1 MVEFLFIRH
10 GEPDYTEIDKRK
22 YKGFGNDLATL
33 TKEGIRQVEKLTKD
47 NNLKDADIIITSPY
61 TRTMQTASILSKELN
76 INMSVELDLMEWIP
90 DLSYSYDDYSKV
102 VKWRKQYDI
111 NNGKHINAS
120 YNWEEKESIQKR
132 VKNVL
137 KKYSNYSK
145 VIVVTHGMVINALT
159 NVEKPEYAKIIKYSY
174 NP

>member
-1 MVEFLFIRH
+1 MTEFLFIRH

-22 YKGFGNDLATL
+22 YKGFGNDLAPL
-33 TKEGIRQVEKLTKD
+33 TKNGIEQVKNLALSKE
-47 NNLKDADIIITSPY
+47 LKDCNIIITSPY

-76 INMSVELDLMEWIP
+76 INMLVELDLMEWIP

-120 YNWEEKESIQKR
+120 DNWEEKESIKKR
-132 VKNVL
+132 VRNVL
-137 KKYSNYSK
+137 KKYLNYSK
-145 VIVVTHGMVINALT
+145 VIIVTHGMVINTLT

-174 NP
+174 TS

>member
-1 MVEFLFIRH
+1 
-10 GEPDYTEIDKRK
+10 
-22 YKGFGNDLATL
+22 
-33 TKEGIRQVEKLTKD
+33 
-47 NNLKDADIIITSPY
+47 
-61 TRTMQTASILSKELN
+61 MQTASILSKELN

-159 NVEKPEYAKIIKYSY
+159 NTQKPEYAKIVKYSY